1 MKIIEKNQLEHKQLK
16 SPTSGEL
23 FSFSHV
29 ISDFFGSKQVFL
41 SHDIIAPKKRSSS
54 AHRHSA
60 IEEIVFVCK
69 GNLTLTLGKQKQTV
83 SEGSFIFFDP
93 KDTEL
98 HCLMNETDSEVET
111 ITFSIKRNQDVVI
124 YENSKP

>member
-1 MKIIEKNQLEHKQLK
+1 MKIIEKNQLEHRQLK
-16 SPTSGEL
+16 SPKSGEL
-23 FSFSHV
+23 YSYSHV

-41 SHDIIAPKKRSSS
+41 SHDIIAPRKRSSS

-69 GNLTLTLGKQKQTV
+69 GNLTLILGKQKQKQNV
-83 SEGSFIFFDP
+83 PEGSFIFFDP

-98 HCLMNETDSEVET
+98 HCLMNETDNDVET
-111 ITFSIKRNQDVVI
+111 ITFSIKRNQGHL
-124 YENSKP
+124 